1 MDSTSF
7 GDFSFIGGHVC
18 KYIKKGQER
27 IEKWKRATYQT
38 NLGLS
43 TRRPGPGPAHILLAK
58 GGWGMVLFGVGGP
71 QGLPDPLPTHLAP
84 ILHVAAHSY
93 SLRW

>member
-1 MDSTSF
+1 VQ
-7 GDFSFIGGHVC
+7 I
-18 KYIKKGQER
+18 YKKNGQER

-43 TRRPGPGPAHILLAK
+43 TRGPGPGLGPAHILQAK
-58 GGWGMVLFGVGGP
+58 GSWGTVGSA
-71 QGLPDPLPTHLAP
+71 DPLPTCLTP

-93 SLRW
+93 SLNMVKGWILRIFPQNRPWSTI